1 MKLELRHL
9 KLIQAVAEQGSV
21 TKAGNLLFLTQSA
34 LSHQLRDAEEKLGV
48 PLFART
54 NRKMILTPAG
64 ERLLKS
70 AQTILDELSR
80 AEEDISQIAL
90 RREGILRLST
100 ECYTCYHWL
109 PSLLKVFNQK
119 YPRIEVQI
127 VVEAT
132 GAPHQALLD
141 GKIDLALV
149 SSTLRN
155 SKIVS
160 QPLFQDELVVIM
172 AVDHPLASRSFIKA
186 EDFRDEHLIMYTVPE
201 ESLVVQQVL
210 APAGVAPKKISNVQL
225 TEAIVEMA
233 KAGVGIG
240 ILTRWAVAAQ
250 VEAGAIR
257 ALPLTRKGLYRR
269 WAAATLKNRST
280 PPYLSEFV
288 RLLADNPVL
297 VLKKDKKAGATPK
310 ALRKLSA
317 INCAQSQSSS

>member
-1 MKLELRHL
+1 L
-9 KLIQAVAEQGSV
+9 KLIQAVAEEGSV
-21 TKAGNLLFLTQSA
+21 TRAGNRLFLTQSA

-48 PLFART
+48 PLFARI
-54 NRKMILTPAG
+54 NKKMILTPAG
-64 ERLLKS
+64 ERLLQS
-70 AQTILDELSR
+70 AQTILAEMVR
-80 AEEDISQIAL
+80 VEEDIKQIAL
-90 RREGILRLST
+90 SREGILRLST

-109 PSLLKVFNQK
+109 PSLLKLFNQK

-132 GAPHQALLD
+132 RAPHQALLD

-149 SSTLRN
+149 SSSLRN
-155 SKIVS
+155 SKLVS

-172 AVDHPLASRSFIKA
+172 ALDHPLASRSFIKA
-186 EDFRDEHLIMYTVPE
+186 EDFRDEHLIMYTIPE
-201 ESLVVQQVL
+201 ESLAVQQVL
-210 APAGVAPKKISNVQL
+210 APAGVSPKKISNVQL

-250 VEAGAIR
+250 IEAGAIR

-269 WAAATLKNRST
+269 WAAVTLKNKST
-280 PPYLSEFV
+280 PAYLAEFI

-297 VLKKDKKAGATPK
+297 VLKKDKKAGASPR
-310 ALRKLSA
+310 ALRHLST
-317 INCAQSQSSS
+317 INCAKSEVTL

>member
-48 PLFART
+48 PLF
-54 NRKMILTPAG
+54 NRINRRMILTPAG

-70 AQTILDELSR
+70 AQTILDEMLR
-80 AEEDISQIAL
+80 MEEDIKQIAL
-90 RREGILRLST
+90 SREAILRLST

-132 GAPHQALLD
+132 RAPHQALLD

-149 SSTLRN
+149 SSPVRN

-172 AVDHPLASRSFIKA
+172 SVDHPLASRSFIKA
-186 EDFRDEHLIMYTVPE
+186 EDFRDEHLMIYCAPG
-201 ESLVVQQVL
+201 ESLAVQQVL
-210 APAGVAPKKISNVQL
+210 APAGVSPKKISNVQL
-225 TEAIVEMA
+225 TEAIIEMT

-240 ILTRWAVAAQ
+240 ILTRWAVSTQ

-269 WAAATLKNRST
+269 WAAATLKSSST

-297 VLKKDKKAGATPK
+297 VLKREKGTGTT
-310 ALRKLSA
+310 ALRKLRVIDSA
-317 INCAQSQSSS
+317 KSEVSL